1 MDYLGNYKGEPT
13 AMCGSVESAGP
24 IDQLRQRKSMMEQE
38 LKKVNDA
45 LEALEKNPE
54 LANIMQLVGKALR

>member
-13 AMCGSVESAGP
+13 SLCGSMEPAGP
-24 IDQLRQRKSMMEQE
+24 IDQLKSRKSMMEQE
-38 LKKVNDA
+38 LKKVNAA